1 MQQLANQLLAHV
13 AEPDKADKK
22 PSFVDQV
29 KGLFGKRTTTETNS
43 PSQQLIA
50 WVQQNNVQALY
61 QWASD
66 SNLAETLRISA
77 IEGLGQ
83 ISLEHANDVV
93 ERLTTLQQNDSDP
106 DIQRTAFST
115 LRRYQRR
122 MIPKT
127 PKHSTINLNTV

>member
-1 MQQLANQLLAHV
+1 MVNARLQQLANQLLAHV
-13 AEPDKADKK
+13 AEPARADKK
-22 PSFVDQV
+22 PFFVDQV
-29 KGLFGKRTTTETNS
+29 KGLFGKRTTTETTS

-93 ERLTTLQQNDSDP
+93 QKAND
-106 DIQRTAFST
+106 AAA
-115 LRRYQRR
+115 
-122 MIPKT
+122 K
-127 PKHSTINLNTV
+127 